1 MVWATRPEGQTYGN
15 GGIHLQLAPDQ
26 IGNCTQSVRAILHLM
41 YMTGNFDGPAGN
53 RGLTRSPLD
62 EQATGVPGSNMP
74 QEVKAQLISLGVIP
88 VEGVEPDPMN
98 VPDRI
103 ETLSNMVSAD
113 RFPLL
118 AYYNEW
124 SECHPHLERLH
135 RGRPLP
141 AEGRHQRVR
150 LVHEHVQREPG
161 LGGSL

>member
-15 GGIHLQLAPDQ
+15 GGIHLQPRARPDRQLRAVGARGAAPHVHA
-26 IGNCTQSVRAILHLM
+26 S
-41 YMTGNFDGPAGN
+41 GNFDGPAGN
-53 RGLTRSPLD
+53 RGLTRSPVD

-124 SECHPHLERLH
+124 SDATCIWKACLR
-135 RGRPLP
+135 RGRPVP
-141 AEGRHQRVR
+141 AEGRHQRVPAR
-150 LVHEHVQREPG
+150 
-161 LGGSL
+161 S